1 MPLTLSSPKTKMMIT
16 GNNFDLRQNVKA
28 QLTAAGIESAAFE
41 AKQLTDAFCSNPQK
55 LEDAVMRRINGEP
68 LQYILGEWE
77 FYGITLKTDSR
88 ALIPRADT
96 ETLAQAALDFLK
108 GKDKADI
115 IDLCSG
121 TGCIALALA
130 KHSGFSVTALEK
142 FNDAYTLLCENI
154 KLCNLPV
161 NAVCADLFDGPNGRK
176 YDLIVSNPPYIKAD
190 DIKGLQ
196 KEVGFEPKSAL
207 DGGTDGLCFYRAIA
221 KLWVPSLN
229 SGGMLAVE
237 IGMDQHEDVKALFE
251 AAGLK
256 SVRFYKDLSGIIRV
270 VSGIKKANSEE

>member
-1 MPLTLSSPKTKMMIT
+1 MTIT
-16 GNNFDLRQNVKA
+16 GNNFEMRQKVKA
-28 QLTAAGIESAAFE
+28 QLAAAGIEAADFE
-41 AKQLTDAFCSNPQK
+41 ARQLVDAFIGNRAG
-55 LEDAVMRRINGEP
+55 LEAAVSRRIDGEP
-68 LQYILGEWE
+68 LQYLLGEWE
-77 FYGITLKTDSR
+77 FYGIALKTDSR

-96 ETLAQAALDFLK
+96 ETLVDTALDFLK
-108 GKDKADI
+108 GKEKADI

-130 KHSGFSVTALEK
+130 KHSGFTVTALEK

-161 NAVCADLFDGPNGRK
+161 TAVCGDLFCGPCGKK
-176 YDLIVSNPPYIKAD
+176 YDLIVSNPPYIKAE
-190 DIKGLQ
+190 DIKSLQ

-207 DGGTDGLCFYRAIA
+207 DGGADGLLFYRAIA
-221 KLWVPSLN
+221 KLWAQSLN

-237 IGMDQHEDVKALFE
+237 IGIDQHNDVKALFE

-256 SVRFYKDLSGIIRV
+256 NICFYKDLSGIIRV
-270 VSGIKKANSEE
+270 VSGLK